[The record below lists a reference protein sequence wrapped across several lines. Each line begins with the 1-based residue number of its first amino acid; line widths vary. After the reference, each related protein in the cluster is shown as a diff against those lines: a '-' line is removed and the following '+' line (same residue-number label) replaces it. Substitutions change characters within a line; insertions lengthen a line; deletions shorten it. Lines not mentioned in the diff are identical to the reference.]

1 MSSTTHTVSS
11 VPSVTPSSSVTT
23 DQHKMSSRLISLDV
37 MRGITIAFMILV
49 NNSGE
54 HAYWPFRHAD
64 WNGWTPTDLVFPT
77 FLFLMGTSL
86 VFSFESRL
94 SRGVSKGKLL
104 AHTVKRFFILF
115 LLGLVVNGFPHF
127 PLHTLRIYGVLQR
140 IAICF
145 LIGSVLYLWDRRPAS
160 KIALLVVA
168 LLGYWILMRWVPVPG
183 FGLPGRDIPL
193 LDKNANLVAYLD
205 RHIFPGRLYEGVRD
219 PEGLLSTIPALGT
232 MLMGML
238 TGIWLRTQR
247 SLSQKFAW
255 MLGAGVLS
263 TLLGELWNPWFPINK
278 KLWTSSYV
286 LFAAGCSLVGLALCY
301 WAVEIKGWKKGWT
314 FFWLVFGT
322 NAISA
327 YVFSELLSSAL
338 ENTNVA
344 PRMNLDHFLYL
355 KIFDPIH
362 PPGVGSL
369 IYSICFV
376 LVCWV
381 PVLVL
386 YRKKIFIKV

>member
-11 VPSVTPSSSVTT
+11 VPSVTPASVTT
-23 DQHKMSSRLISLDV
+23 DQPKISSRLISLDV

-54 HAYWPFRHAD
+54 HAYWPFRHAA

-77 FLFLMGTSL
+77 FLFIMGTSL

-94 SRGVSKGKLL
+94 SRGVSKGTLL
-104 AHTVKRFFILF
+104 AHTFKRFLILF

-145 LIGSVLYLWDRRPAS
+145 LIGSILYLWDRRPTS
-160 KIALLVVA
+160 KIVLLVAA

-193 LDKNANLVAYLD
+193 LDKDANLVAYLD
-205 RHIFPGRLYEGVRD
+205 RHIFPGRLYEGTRD

-238 TGIWLRTQR
+238 TGMWLRTQR
-247 SLSQKFAW
+247 TLSQKFAW
-255 MLGAGVLS
+255 MLGAGIVS
-263 TLLGELWNPWFPINK
+263 ILLGELWNPWFPINK

-286 LFAAGCSLVGLALCY
+286 LFAAGCSLVGVALCY

-314 FFWLVFGT
+314 FPWLVFGM

-327 YVFSELLSSAL
+327 YVFSELLSSTL
-338 ENTNVA
+338 ESVNVG
-344 PRMNLDHFLYL
+344 PNMNLDHSLYL

-376 LVCWV
+376 LVCWL

>member
-1 MSSTTHTVSS
+1 MSSVAQNR
-11 VPSVTPSSSVTT
+11 SSVTVEQPT
-23 DQHKMSSRLISLDV
+23 ALVSSRLVSLDV

-49 NNSGE
+49 NNSGP
-54 HAYWPFRHAD
+54 HAYWPFKHAD

-94 SRGVSKGKLL
+94 SRGISKGKLL
-104 AHTVKRFFILF
+104 GHTIRRFFILF

-127 PLHTLRIYGVLQR
+127 PLDTLRIYGVLQR

-160 KIALLVVA
+160 KIALLVAA
-168 LLGYWILMRWVPVPG
+168 LAGYWILMRWVPVPG
-183 FGLPGRDIPL
+183 YGLPGRDIPL
-193 LDKNANLVAYLD
+193 LDKDANLVAWLD
-205 RHIFPGRLYEGVRD
+205 RHIFPGRLYEGTRD
-219 PEGLLSTIPALGT
+219 PEGLLSTIPAIGT

-238 TGIWLRTQR
+238 TGMWLRSQR
-247 SLSQKFAW
+247 TLNRKFAG
-255 MLGAGVLS
+255 MLAAGVVCI
-263 TLLGELWNPWFPINK
+263 LLGELWNPWFPINK

-301 WAVEIKGWKKGWT
+301 WAAEIKGWKKGWT

-322 NAISA
+322 NAITA
-327 YVFSELLSSAL
+327 YVFSELLASGLGSTHL
-338 ENTNVA
+338 G
-344 PRMNLDHFLYL
+344 PHMNLEHFIYL
-355 KIFDPIH
+355 KVFEPIQ

-369 IYSICFV
+369 LYSICFV
-376 LVCWV
+376 LVCWI

-386 YRKKIFIKV
+386 YRKKIFIKI